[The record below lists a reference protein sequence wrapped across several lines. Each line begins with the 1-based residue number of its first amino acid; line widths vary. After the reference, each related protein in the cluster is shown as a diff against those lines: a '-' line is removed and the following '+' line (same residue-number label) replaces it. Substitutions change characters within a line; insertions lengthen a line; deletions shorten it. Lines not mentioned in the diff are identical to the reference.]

1 MTFELTWL
9 DLGLIVVL
17 AYAWGRYA
25 QWRKNMH
32 NLLNNPQRISDILA
46 KYAEV
51 TAVEQTPKDVEI
63 ELRVEWVAD
72 QCYIY
77 RKDTNEFMAQGM
89 DITQAINAID
99 SRVHQGAFVVP
110 KEMATKPQE
119 NQP

>member
-1 MTFELTWL
+1 MFELTWL

-17 AYAWGRYA
+17 AYAWGRWT
-25 QWRKNMH
+25 QWRINMH
-32 NLLNNPQRISDILA
+32 NLLNNPQGIANILT

-51 TAVEQTPKDVEI
+51 KDVEAKPQQ
-63 ELRVEWVAD
+63 EVEVRVEWHED

-77 RKDTNEFMAQGM
+77 RKDTNEFMAQGR

-99 SRVHQGAFVVP
+99 SRIHQGAFVVP
-110 KEMATKPQE
+110 KEMATKPKQ

>member
-9 DLGLIVVL
+9 DLGLIVLL

-51 TAVEQTPKDVEI
+51 TAVEQPQKDV
-63 ELRVEWVAD
+63 ELRVEWHDD

-77 RKDTNEFMAQGM
+77 RKDTNEFMAQGR

-99 SRVHQGAFVVP
+99 SRLHQGAFVVP
-110 KEMATKPQE
+110 KEMATKPQQ

>member
-32 NLLNNPQRISDILA
+32 TLLNNPQRISDILS
-46 KYAEV
+46 KYADLK
-51 TAVEQTPKDVEI
+51 TVEQTPKDVEV
-63 ELRVEWVAD
+63 RVEWVAD

-77 RKDTNEFMAQGM
+77 RKDTNEFMAQGA

-110 KEMATKPQE
+110 KEMATKPQQ

>member
-32 NLLNNPQRISDILA
+32 NLLNNPQRISDILS
-46 KYAEV
+46 KYADLK
-51 TAVEQTPKDVEI
+51 TVEQEPKDVEV
-63 ELRVEWVAD
+63 RVEWVAD

-77 RKDTNEFMAQGM
+77 RKDTNEFMAQGA
-89 DITQAINAID
+89 DITQAIYAID
-99 SRVHQGAFVVP
+99 TRVHQGAFVVP
-110 KEMATKPQE
+110 KEMATKPQQ
-119 NQP
+119 NLP